1 MKKSSILRTL
11 TALSFLLFL
20 LPFLRMCSV
29 ERIKSFTGQTYNEE
43 IWVEQFIVEHERE
56 PTKKEHQQLMKKLNK
71 EWAEAIQESKQEMSN
86 NFYTMTWTAVTAE
99 ITTAKKDKEF
109 YAFYCFALISIS
121 SVIMFCLSFFNKFKW
136 IFTLGITN
144 VVLLALAVVILIA
157 TDFLTSIDQLLIGF
171 YLVLLNTL
179 LIVWFARK
187 LHRGQ

>member
-1 MKKSSILRTL
+1 MKKTSILRTL

-43 IWVEQFIVEHERE
+43 IWVERFMEEHERE

-86 NFYTMTWTAVTAE
+86 NFYTMTWNAVTAE
-99 ITTAKKDKEF
+99 ITTVKKDKEF

-179 LIVWFARK
+179 LIIWFARK